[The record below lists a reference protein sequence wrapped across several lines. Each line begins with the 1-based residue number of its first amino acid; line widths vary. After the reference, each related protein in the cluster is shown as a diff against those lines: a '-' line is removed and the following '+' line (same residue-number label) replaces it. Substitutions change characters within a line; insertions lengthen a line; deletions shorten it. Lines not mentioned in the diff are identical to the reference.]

1 MTRTELVPCPATTS
15 KYSIIAAALGAC
27 LIAAGLYKW
36 MGFFGVALLGLFI
49 FFVATNVDLEG
60 GRSLGGS
67 ARNVSLFAQQMASED
82 NSTRS
87 EQAAVKNER
96 KKRRRSTDY
105 AMAVGG
111 AFLLVGSLGFFFFQL
126 HLGQ

>member
-1 MTRTELVPCPATTS
+1 
-15 KYSIIAAALGAC
+15 
-27 LIAAGLYKW
+27 

-49 FFVATNVDLEG
+49 LFIATNVDLEG

-67 ARNVSLFAQQMASED
+67 ARNVSLFAQQMEIED
-82 NSTRS
+82 SSTRS
-87 EQAAVKNER
+87 EQAALKGQR

-111 AFLLVGSLGFFFFQL
+111 AFLLVGGLGFFFFQL

>member
-1 MTRTELVPCPATTS
+1 MPRDDLDIFHIAT
-15 KYSIIAAALGAC
+15 ALGAC
-27 LIAAGLYKW
+27 LIAAGLYNS

-49 FFVATNVDLEG
+49 LFVATNVDLEG

-67 ARNVSLFAQQMASED
+67 ARNVSLFGQQIASED

-87 EQAAVKNER
+87 EQAALKNER

-111 AFLLVGSLGFFFFQL
+111 AFLLIGGVGFFFFQL
-126 HLGQ
+126 RLGH

>member
-1 MTRTELVPCPATTS
+1 MPRDDIE
-15 KYSIIAAALGAC
+15 IFHIAAALGAC
-27 LIAAGLYKW
+27 VIAAGLYKW

-49 FFVATNVDLEG
+49 LFVATNVDLEG

-67 ARNVSLFAQQMASED
+67 ARNVSLFGQQIASED

-87 EQAAVKNER
+87 EQAALKNER

-111 AFLLVGSLGFFFFQL
+111 AFLLIGAVGFFFFQL
-126 HLGQ
+126 HVGQ